1 MEELLLNA
9 ESVVSRTRSV
19 KPNAHVD
26 NIKRKTKIY
35 SSYFIQQLKKP
46 DHAYNRGESVFT
58 SSLVSIILFTAL
70 VTISLFL
77 FTTNSYWSNS
87 PSFLSFFMDAF
98 LLTIFIIGLVIFST
112 FLISSFFGPQ
122 NSFKTI
128 ISFYGGQLSAPIIS
142 ATISIFLMLVKSF
155 TYGNAILTI
164 YLVFSLFILPLYVIS
179 FLLTKNHSGVDP
191 HYKDLYYL
199 LRLLLF

>member
-35 SSYFIQQLKKP
+35 SSYFIQQFKKT
-46 DHAYNRGESVFT
+46 DHAYNRGESDFT

-70 VTISLFL
+70 VTNSLFL

-87 PSFLSFFMDAF
+87 PIFLSFFMDAF
-98 LLTIFIIGLVIFST
+98 LLTIFIIGLVIFPT

-128 ISFYGGQLSAPIIS
+128 
-142 ATISIFLMLVKSF
+142 
-155 TYGNAILTI
+155 
-164 YLVFSLFILPLYVIS
+164 LVFTGDNYLHPLF
-179 FLLTKNHSGVDP
+179 
-191 HYKDLYYL
+191 
-199 LRLLLF
+199 